1 MKDGAEGHL
10 VTGRGRAELGSQ
22 SPAPNWTLVGRHRS
36 VALTLG
42 LWTWD
47 VKIDQGSPTSW
58 RAWGPSLSPLAP
70 LFPSQPAPE
79 PNQPTNHLPPVMAH
93 TALFSSA

>member
-47 VKIDQGSPTSW
+47 VKILPVFPQWEAYPGETWSHDALERSGHAPKSP
-58 RAWGPSLSPLAP
+58 GPT
-70 LFPSQPAPE
+70 PA
-79 PNQPTNHLPPVMAH
+79 V
-93 TALFSSA
+93 